1 MLSPGDKVLVA
12 VSGGMDSVALLH
24 LLHNFREE
32 LQVDLTI
39 AHLNHMAR
47 GRESDEDAEFIAELG
62 KKLGLH
68 TVIKAVD
75 VKAERGDLKTSF
87 QEAAR
92 ILRYRF
98 LSEALRQVGGHKV
111 VLGHTADDQVETV
124 LMNLIR
130 GSGLKG
136 LGGIPSQRGIFF
148 RPILDCCR
156 AEVEEWV
163 RFHGFE
169 YRTDSSNSQTDYLRN
184 RIRLDLI
191 PRIEE
196 YNPHFKSGI
205 LETSEIIRFDDECL
219 DEQAS
224 RLFETMGHAVPGG
237 FGFSRADISALPQGL
252 QKRLLRR
259 AVYAVKGDLRSLS
272 AVHIRDILGLLV
284 SHGSQKR
291 ISLPGGLIALVSN
304 GVLEIKKISD
314 TLDSI
319 LSLADEVTETELNI
333 PGWTNMESVGLRFQA
348 QLLPRSGQEGISPF
362 PHKACLDFDKTGD
375 RIFARFFRPGDR
387 FVPLGMH
394 GTQKV
399 KSFFID
405 RKIPREQRQTTP
417 ILTTGEGDII
427 WVYGQ
432 RISERYR
439 VTEKT
444 RNLIFLEGFKPGKSP
459 V

>member
-12 VSGGMDSVALLH
+12 VSGGMDSIALLH

-32 LQVDLTI
+32 LQVDLAI

-62 KKLGLH
+62 KKLGLR

-92 ILRYRF
+92 TLRYRF
-98 LSEALRQVGGHKV
+98 LGEALHQVGGHKV

-136 LGGIPSQRGIFF
+136 LGGIPSQRGVFV

-169 YRTDSSNSQTDYLRN
+169 YRTDSSNSQTAYLRN

-196 YNPHFKSGI
+196 YNPHFKSGV

-219 DEQAS
+219 EEQANH
-224 RLFETMGHAVPGG
+224 LFETMGQAVPGG
-237 FGFSRADISALPQGL
+237 FGFRQAEILALPRGL

-259 AVYAVKGDLRSLS
+259 AVYSVKGDLRRLS
-272 AVHIRDILGLLV
+272 AVHIRNILGLLV
-284 SHGSQKR
+284 GHGSEKR
-291 ISLPGGLIALVSN
+291 ISLPGNLIALASN

-314 TLDSI
+314 RVNPI
-319 LSLADEVTETELNI
+319 LSLADDVTEIELNI

-348 QLLPRSGQEGISPF
+348 QLLRSGQAGISSLR
-362 PHKACLDFDKTGD
+362 HKACFDFDKTGE
-375 RIFARFFRPGDR
+375 RILARLFRPGDR
-387 FVPLGMH
+387 FVPLGMR

-405 RKIPREQRQTTP
+405 RKIPREQRQITP
-417 ILTTGEGDII
+417 ILTTGDGDII

-432 RISERYR
+432 RISDHYR

-444 RNLIFLEGFKPGKSP
+444 RNLILLEGFEPGKTP